1 MVVGY
6 CSYLSAVFSN
16 ELVLFTRFLDVNSP
30 AGNIRGRQKKMLNE
44 QKQRTYPMTEFFHFN
59 VVDQK
64 PDREKNPRLFIGT
77 CRSSKVKN
85 TDAADANRGE
95 MHVSNTWLLLFLIG

>member
-6 CSYLSAVFSN
+6 CSYLSTVFSN
-16 ELVLFTRFLDVNSP
+16 ELIFFTRFLDVNSP
-30 AGNIRGRQKKMLNE
+30 ASHIRGCQKKMLSK
-44 QKQRTYPMTEFFHFN
+44 QKQRTYGITEFFHFN

-64 PDREKNPRLFIGT
+64 PDRERNRCLFIGT

-85 TDAADANRGE
+85 TDAADANHGE
-95 MHVSNTWLLLFLIG
+95 MHVSNT